1 MVRLGGLTHLGPMD
15 MLASVAV
22 ICEGWTEHAME
33 WLAML
38 PANKT
43 SVKIAAVSTLDGM
56 VARRDRAMRTESA
69 LCPDSGT

>member
-1 MVRLGGLTHLGPMD
+1 

-22 ICEGWTEHAME
+22 VCEGWTEHAME

-56 VARRDRAMRTESA
+56 VAGVYQWSEET
-69 LCPDSGT
+69 GQ